1 MCRVKVM
8 LLAMILAVGFVLMM
22 SGSLLAEKGLS
33 EGVLKIINDPL
44 YKSSYWGILV
54 KDLES
59 GEVIL
64 ELNADK
70 LFVPASTTKLFTL
83 SAGLDTFGPDY
94 RFQTPLYRR
103 GKVDSQGTLNGDLIL
118 VASGDLTMGGRTTPD
133 ERIAYTNM
141 DHTDAGMDGI
151 FEAILTETD
160 PLAGLN
166 ELARQV
172 AASGIKYVKGDVI
185 IDTRLFETI
194 TPPAGVTTT
203 PIIINDNIIDFIIR
217 PCKLGESASVD
228 SRPRTIAYQVEGQVN
243 TVSSNKE
250 PQVEITSPS
259 PGRILVRGEVPEGY
273 QPVIRIYGVEDPAS
287 FARTLLIEALE
298 RAGVKVEAAPLGIN
312 PSHRLPK
319 SGTYKETER
328 VALLVSAPY
337 KELVKLILKVSHN
350 LGADTTPLLIAVKN
364 GKNTLEE
371 GLAIERDI
379 FRKMGIQ
386 TEAISISDGAG
397 GDRGDLISPRAVVQL
412 LSFMHK
418 SPYFEYLYDALP
430 ILGVDGTLTHFAGPD
445 NAARGKVFAKTGTL
459 IWGNLLNE
467 KPIMI
472 AKGLAGY
479 ITTAKGRQLAF
490 ALYVN
495 NTPIETV
502 DDLGRIGSEQGRIC
516 EVIYINN

>member
-1 MCRVKVM
+1 MRKIMAISLVI
-8 LLAMILAVGFVLMM
+8 ILAAGFILT
-22 SGSLLAEKGLS
+22 GSSALLAEKGLPPGIS
-33 EGVLKIINDPL
+33 KIITDPL

-59 GEVIL
+59 GEIVYQ
-64 ELNADK
+64 LNMDK

-94 RFQTPLYRR
+94 RFQTPIYRR
-103 GKVDSQGTLNGDLIL
+103 GKVDSEGTLNGDLIL
-118 VASGDLTMGGRTTPD
+118 VASGDVTMGGRTIAD
-133 ERIAYTNM
+133 DRIAYTNM

-151 FEAILTETD
+151 FEAILTEPD

-185 IDTRLFETI
+185 IDNRLFQTI
-194 TPPAGVTTT
+194 TSPAGITRT
-203 PIIINDNIIDFIIR
+203 PIVINDNLIDFIIR
-217 PCKLGESASVD
+217 PSKLGEKASVD
-228 SRPRTIAYQVEGQVN
+228 YRPRTIAYQVEAKVD

-250 PQVEITSPS
+250 PQIEITSPS
-259 PGRILVRGEVPEGY
+259 AGRIVVRGEVPEGY
-273 QPVIRIYGVEDPAS
+273 QAVVRVYGVEDLAS

-298 RAGVKVEAAPLGIN
+298 RAGIKVEAAPSGIN
-312 PSHRLPK
+312 PSDKLPE
-319 SGTYKETER
+319 SGTYKEAER
-328 VALLVSAPY
+328 IALLLSPPY

-364 GKNTLEE
+364 GKKTLEE
-371 GLAIERDI
+371 GLSIEGDI
-379 FRKMGIQ
+379 FRKMGIETQ
-386 TEAISISDGAG
+386 AISISDGAG
-397 GDRGDLISPRAVVQL
+397 GDRGDLISPEAVVQL

-418 SPYFEYLYDALP
+418 SPHFEYLHNALP
-430 ILGVDGTLTHFAGPD
+430 ILGVDGSLTHFAGPD

-459 IWGNLLNE
+459 MLGNLLND

-479 ITTAKGRQLAF
+479 ITTAKGRQLVF

-495 NTPIETV
+495 NTPMQTI
-502 DDLGRIGSEQGRIC
+502 DDLGRIGSDQGRIC

>member
-1 MCRVKVM
+1 MRRVMVM
-8 LLAMILAVGFVLMM
+8 LLVIILAAASLLMK
-22 SGSLLAEKGLS
+22 SGSLLAERGLS
-33 EGVLKIINDPL
+33 EGVLKIITAPL
-44 YKSSYWGILV
+44 YEGSSWGILV

-59 GEVIL
+59 GEVIS

-70 LFVPASTTKLFTL
+70 LFVPASTTKLFTMT
-83 SAGLDTFGPDY
+83 AGLHTFGPDY
-94 RFQTPLYRR
+94 RFQTPIYRR
-103 GKVDSQGTLNGDLIL
+103 GKVDSQGTLYGDLIL
-118 VASGDLTMGGRTTPD
+118 VASGDVTMGGRTTPD

-141 DHTDAGMDGI
+141 DHTEAGMDGI

-185 IDTRLFETI
+185 IDNRLFETI
-194 TPPAGVTTT
+194 TSPAGITRT
-203 PIIINDNIIDFIIR
+203 PMIINDNIIDFIIT
-217 PCKLGESASVD
+217 PSKLGESASVD
-228 SRPRTIAYQVEGQVN
+228 YRPRTITYQVEAEVN

-250 PQVEITSPS
+250 PQIEIISPS
-259 PGRILVRGEVPEGY
+259 EDRIIVRGEVPEGY
-273 QPVIRIYGVEDPAS
+273 QPVIRVYGVEDSDS

-298 RAGVKVEAAPLGIN
+298 RAGVKVEAAPSGIN
-312 PSHRLPK
+312 PSHKLPK

-328 VALLVSAPY
+328 VALLVSPPY
-337 KELVKLILKVSHN
+337 TELVKLILEVSHN
-350 LGADTTPLLIAVKN
+350 LGANMTPLLIAVKN
-364 GKNTLEE
+364 GKKTLEE

-397 GDRGDLISPRAVVQL
+397 GDRSDLISPRAVVQL
-412 LSFMHK
+412 LSFMRK
-418 SPYFEYLYDALP
+418 SPHFEYFYDALP
-430 ILGVDGTLTHFAGPD
+430 ILGVDGSLTHFAGPD

-459 IWGNLLNE
+459 IWGNLLNDR
-467 KPIMI
+467 PIMI

-479 ITTAKGRQLAF
+479 MTTAKGRELVF

-495 NTPIETV
+495 NTPMQTV
-502 DDLGRIGSEQGRIC
+502 DDLGRIGSDQGRIC
-516 EVIYINN
+516 EVMYTNN

>member
-1 MCRVKVM
+1 MVM
-8 LLAMILAVGFVLMM
+8 LLVIILAAASLLMK
-22 SGSLLAEKGLS
+22 SGSLLAERGLS
-33 EGVLKIINDPL
+33 EGVLKIITAPL
-44 YKSSYWGILV
+44 YKGSSWGILV

-59 GEVIL
+59 GEVIY
-64 ELNADK
+64 ELNMDK

-94 RFQTPLYRR
+94 RFQTPIYRR
-103 GKVDSQGTLNGDLIL
+103 GTVDSEGTLYGDLIL
-118 VASGDLTMGGRTTPD
+118 VASGDVTMGGRTIAD

-151 FEAILTETD
+151 FEAILTEPD

-166 ELARQV
+166 ELTEQV

-194 TPPAGVTTT
+194 PPSAGIARTPM
-203 PIIINDNIIDFIIR
+203 IINDNLIDFIIR
-217 PCKLGESASVD
+217 PSRLGESASVD
-228 SRPRTIAYQVEGQVN
+228 YRPRTIAYQVEAEVD

-250 PQVEITSPS
+250 PQIEITSPS
-259 PGRILVRGEVPEGY
+259 PGRIVLRGEVPEGY
-273 QPVIRIYGVEDPAS
+273 QPVIRVYGVEDSAS

-298 RAGVKVEAAPLGIN
+298 RAGVKVEAAPSGIN
-312 PSHRLPK
+312 PSHKLPK
-319 SGTYKETER
+319 NGTYKETER
-328 VALLVSAPY
+328 VALLVSPPY
-337 KELVKLILKVSHN
+337 AELVKLILKVSHN
-350 LGADTTPLLIAVKN
+350 LGANMTPLLIAVKN
-364 GKNTLEE
+364 GKKTLEE

-379 FRKMGIQ
+379 FRKMGIE

-397 GDRGDLISPRAVVQL
+397 GDRGDLISPSAVVQL

-418 SPYFEYLYDALP
+418 SPHFEYFYDALP
-430 ILGVDGTLTHFAGPD
+430 ILGVDGSLTHFAGPD

-459 IWGNLLNE
+459 MWGNLLNE
-467 KPIMI
+467 RPIMI

-479 ITTAKGRQLAF
+479 ITTAKGRELAF

-495 NTPIETV
+495 NTPMETV
-502 DDLGRIGSEQGRIC
+502 DDFGRIGSDQGRIC
-516 EVIYINN
+516 EVIYTNN

>member
-1 MCRVKVM
+1 MRRLMVI
-8 LLAMILAVGFVLMM
+8 LLVIILAAAGLLMN
-22 SGSLLAEKGLS
+22 SGSLLAEKGLP

-54 KDLES
+54 KDLKS
-59 GEVIL
+59 GEVIS

-83 SAGLDTFGPDY
+83 TAGLETFGPDY
-94 RFQTPLYRR
+94 RFQTPIYRR
-103 GKVDSQGTLNGDLIL
+103 GTVDSKGTLHGDLIL

-141 DHTDAGMDGI
+141 DHTEAGMDGI

-166 ELARQV
+166 ELAKQV

-185 IDTRLFETI
+185 IDNRLFETI
-194 TPPAGVTTT
+194 TSPAGITRT
-203 PIIINDNIIDFIIR
+203 PMIINDNIIDFVIT
-217 PCKLGESASVD
+217 PSKLGESASVD
-228 SRPRTIAYQVEGQVN
+228 YRPRTIAYQVEAEVD

-250 PQVEITSPS
+250 PQIEITSPS
-259 PGRILVRGEVPEGY
+259 PDRIVVRGEVPEGY
-273 QPVIRIYGVEDPAS
+273 QPVIRVYGVEDSVS
-287 FARTLLIEALE
+287 FARTLLVEALE
-298 RAGVKVEAAPLGIN
+298 RAGVKVEAAPSGIN
-312 PSHRLPK
+312 PFHKLPK
-319 SGTYKETER
+319 NGTYKENER
-328 VALLVSAPY
+328 VALLVSPPY

-350 LGADTTPLLIAVKN
+350 LGADMTPLLIAVKN
-364 GKNTLEE
+364 GKKTLEE

-397 GDRGDLISPRAVVQL
+397 GDRGDLISPSAVVQL
-412 LSFMHK
+412 LSLMYK
-418 SPYFEYLYDALP
+418 SPYFKSFHNALP
-430 ILGVDGTLTHFAGPD
+430 ILGVDGSLTHFAGPD

-459 IWGNLLNE
+459 MWGNLLNDR
-467 KPIMI
+467 PIMI

-479 ITTAKGRQLAF
+479 VTTAKGRELAF

-495 NTPIETV
+495 NTPMETV
-502 DDLGRIGSEQGRIC
+502 DDFGRIGSDQGRIC
-516 EVIYINN
+516 EVIYKDN

>member
-1 MCRVKVM
+1 MRRVRAI
-8 LLAMILAVGFVLMM
+8 LLVIILVAGFILME
-22 SGSLLAEKGLS
+22 SGSLLAEKGLPQ
-33 EGVLKIINDPL
+33 GILKIITDPL
-44 YKSSYWGILV
+44 YKGSSWGILV
-54 KDLES
+54 KDLQS
-59 GEVIL
+59 GEVIYQ
-64 ELNADK
+64 LNMDK

-83 SAGLDTFGPDY
+83 TAGLDSFGPDY
-94 RFQTPLYRR
+94 RFQTPIYRR
-103 GKVDSQGTLNGDLIL
+103 GKIDSQGTLYGDLIL
-118 VASGDLTMGGRTTPD
+118 VASGDVTMGGRTIAD
-133 ERIAYTNM
+133 DRIAYTNM
-141 DHTDAGMDGI
+141 DHADAGMDGI

-172 AASGIKYVKGDVI
+172 VGSGAKHVKGDVI
-185 IDTRLFETI
+185 IDNRLFETI
-194 TPPAGVTTT
+194 TSPAGITRT
-203 PIIINDNIIDFIIR
+203 PIVINDNVIDFIIR
-217 PCKLGESASVD
+217 PSKLGESASVD
-228 SRPRTIAYQVEGQVN
+228 YRPRTIAYQVEAEVD

-250 PQVEITSPS
+250 PQIEITSPS
-259 PGRILVRGEVPEGY
+259 QGRIVVRGEVPEGY
-273 QPVIRIYGVEDPAS
+273 QPVIRVYGVEDSAS

-298 RAGVKVEAAPLGIN
+298 RVGIKVEAAPLGIN
-312 PSHRLPK
+312 PSHKLPE

-328 VALLVSAPY
+328 IALFVSPPY

-350 LGADTTPLLIAVKN
+350 LGADMTPLLIAVKN
-364 GKNTLEE
+364 GKKTLEE

-397 GDRGDLISPRAVVQL
+397 GDRGDLISPGAVLQL

-418 SPYFEYLYDALP
+418 SPYFEYLHNALP
-430 ILGVDGTLTHFAGPD
+430 ILGVDGSLTHFAGPD

-459 IWGNLLNE
+459 IFGNLLNDR
-467 KPIMI
+467 PIML

-495 NTPIETV
+495 NTPMQTL
-502 DDLGRIGSEQGRIC
+502 DDLGRIGSDQGRIC
-516 EVIYINN
+516 AVIYLNN